1 MTMNDIRVRFAPS
14 PTGPI
19 HIGNMRTALFNYL
32 FAKHE
37 GKADLILRIEDTDV
51 TRSTVEYEEYIYREL
66 EWLGI
71 EWDEGPDKGGP
82 VGPYR
87 QSQRLDIY
95 QRYLQKLIDEG
106 FAYRCYCT
114 PEELEADKEQA
125 VKAGDIPRYSG
136 KCRHL
141 SHEEIRRFEAEGRP
155 SVIRFIVPDHEMIA
169 FDDLIK
175 GHIEIDS
182 HTLGGDMIIFRSDNM
197 PTYNFAVVIDDH
209 LMGITHVIRG
219 DDHVA
224 NTPKQLLIYKALGFT
239 PPLFAHT
246 AMILGPDRTKLSKR
260 HGDNYIG
267 QYRHKGYLPE
277 ALFNFLALLG
287 WSPEDER
294 EIMSKDEIISAFS
307 LNRASRSP
315 AVFDIDKL
323 NWMNGVY
330 IRQSPPGRIA
340 ALAVPHLKE
349 TGLIDDNVDMRWLE
363 KAVASVQ
370 EGISYVAEIVEPLRI
385 YFGNVVEPK
394 NDEAAAVLKAQG
406 VYDLLQRFKE
416 LVEQAQNIDET
427 FAKEVFNQL
436 KNDTGLKGKSL
447 FMPIRVALTGRC
459 HGPEMVTIIPLLG
472 RNLILSRL
480 EHILSRLSEDI

>member
-1 MTMNDIRVRFAPS
+1 MNDIRVRFAPS

-37 GKADLILRIEDTDV
+37 GKADFILRIEDTDA
-51 TRSTVEYEEYIYREL
+51 TRSTVEYEEYIYKEL

-95 QRYLQKLIDEG
+95 QRYLQKLMDEG

-125 VKAGDIPRYSG
+125 VRAGDIPRYSG

-141 SHEEIRRFEAEGRP
+141 SEEEIRRFEAEGRP

-175 GHIEIDS
+175 GRIEIGS

-267 QYRHKGYLPE
+267 QYRQKGYLPE

-287 WSPEDER
+287 WSPDDER

-323 NWMNGVY
+323 NWMNGIY

-340 ALAVPHLKE
+340 ALAVPHLKAA
-349 TGLIDDNVDMRWLE
+349 GLIDDSVDMRWLE

-385 YFGNVVEPK
+385 YFGNVVEPE
-394 NDEAAAVLKAQG
+394 NDEAAEVLKAQG

-416 LVEQAQNIDET
+416 LVQQAENIDEA
-427 FAKEVFNQL
+427 FAKEVFNKL

-472 RNLILSRL
+472 RDLILSRL
-480 EHILSRLSEDI
+480 EHILSRLGEDI